1 MAERSTRVRS
11 SQIRSILPTDVE
23 ATNSPTNG
31 LVPSY
36 DLSTGK
42 FTWVA
47 SGTGSSDAVTK
58 SISQSS
64 HGFAVGNILRFNGT
78 DYVKAKADTLA
89 NSEVVGM
96 VKTVTDGD
104 NFILLVE
111 GYISGLSSLT
121 SGTLYYLSDATA
133 GIMTS
138 TAPTTVGAIDK
149 PLFIA
154 VSITTGYLFTF
165 KGTTIEDG
173 LFDIDID
180 GNLEPVVGAAADSDF
195 EIDGN
200 GDIQPKA

>member
-1 MAERSTRVRS
+1 MERSTRVRA
-11 SQIRSILPTDVE
+11 SQIKSILPSDVE
-23 ATNSPTNG
+23 ATNSPSDG

-36 DLSTGK
+36 DVATGK
-42 FTWVA
+42 FTWVTA
-47 SGTGSSDAVTK
+47 GSGSSDAVTK
-58 SISQSS
+58 SINQSS
-64 HGFAVGNILRFNGT
+64 HGFAVGDILRFNGT

-96 VKTVTDGD
+96 VKTVTDDD

-111 GYISGLSSLT
+111 GYMSGLSSLT
-121 SGTLYYLSDATA
+121 SGALYYLSDATA
-133 GIMTS
+133 GTMTS